1 MNRINKFFQLITYH
15 LLLATFSFAQNNNTT
30 FKIIPL
36 GVLGG
41 SDESNLSSYM
51 VAPENSDNYICLD
64 AGTIRFGIQQAINND
79 LFSGNAV
86 SVLRTN
92 VKAYLISHPHLDHVA
107 GLIINS
113 PDDTAKNIYALPFC
127 IDVLK
132 DKYFTWKDWA
142 NFANEGDKP
151 TLNKYHYSVLDTN
164 KEIAIENTEMFVRP
178 FLLSHS
184 NPYQSTAFWVRY
196 KDSYLLYFGDTGAD
210 EIEKSNRLEIV
221 WKFISPLI
229 KTKKLKAIFIETS
242 FPDEQPLKQLFGHLT
257 PSLLLKEMTKLNSL
271 TGNGTLENFPIV
283 ITHIKPS
290 AENSKEK
297 IKEELEKQNSLHL
310 KFIFPEQAKL
320 LQF

>member
-1 MNRINKFFQLITYH
+1 MNKSYKFFLLLTYH
-15 LLLATFSFAQNNNTT
+15 LLLTIFSFAQNNNAT
-30 FKIIPL
+30 FKVIPL

-64 AGTIRFGIQQAINND
+64 AGTIRFGIQQAINNN
-79 LFSGNAV
+79 LFSGSAV

-132 DKYFTWKDWA
+132 EKYFTWKDWA

-151 TLNKYHYSVLDTN
+151 TLNKYHYSVLDTS
-164 KEIAIENTEMFVRP
+164 KETAIENTEMFVRP

-184 NPYQSTAFWVRY
+184 NPYQSTAFLVRY
-196 KDSYLLYFGDTGAD
+196 KDAYLLYFGDTGAD
-210 EIEKSNRLEIV
+210 EIERSTRLELV
-221 WKFISPLI
+221 WKRISVLI
-229 KTKKLKAIFIETS
+229 RTKQLKAIFIETS
-242 FPDEQPLKQLFGHLT
+242 FPDEQPVKQLFGHLT
-257 PSLLLKEMTKLNSL
+257 PSLLMKEMTKLDSL
-271 TGNGTLENFPIV
+271 SGNGALENFPVV

-290 AENSKEK
+290 SENSKEK

-310 KFIFPEQAKL
+310 KLIFPEQGKKL
-320 LQF
+320 EF